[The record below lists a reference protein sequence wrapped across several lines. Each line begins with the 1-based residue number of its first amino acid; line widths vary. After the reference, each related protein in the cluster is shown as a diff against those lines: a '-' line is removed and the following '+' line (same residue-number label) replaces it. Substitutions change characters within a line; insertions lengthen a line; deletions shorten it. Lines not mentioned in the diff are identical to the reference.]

1 MVRVAIQGD
10 IGQQVYHVGDEAMVH
25 AAVEQLKRRGICS
38 VVLLTRDPAQ
48 TRVHF
53 GAELDAAP
61 TLVFPWPPVDRERY
75 LGEIKAVLAGDTGV
89 LPPHDQVFGVIETL
103 RQVDAL
109 FIAGGGNMNSRYGWL
124 LYERAAMAHIAAR
137 LAAEGSDSVLGVDL
151 NHPGLANGLFAEV
164 LARLPASV
172 HLLHGGIDH
181 IHDQPVARFFLAV
194 PNEPPALAGDVAA
207 YLKSIHAR
215 VEVLGHVT
223 RAV

>member
-89 LPPHDQVFGVIETL
+89 LPPHDQVFGVIETWGYPQIVDTSRL
-103 RQVDAL
+103 RG
-109 FIAGGGNMNSRYGWL
+109 F
-124 LYERAAMAHIAAR
+124 
-137 LAAEGSDSVLGVDL
+137 VLG
-151 NHPGLANGLFAEV
+151 
-164 LARLPASV
+164 
-172 HLLHGGIDH
+172 
-181 IHDQPVARFFLAV
+181 
-194 PNEPPALAGDVAA
+194 
-207 YLKSIHAR
+207 
-215 VEVLGHVT
+215 
-223 RAV
+223 

>member
-137 LAAEGSDSVLGVDL
+137 LGKRVVIGGQTLGPELSETDRDTLAELLRLGSLV
-151 NHPGLANGLFAEV
+151 GLREDHSLR
-164 LARLPASV
+164 LARDL
-172 HLLHGGIDH
+172 
-181 IHDQPVARFFLAV
+181 V
-194 PNEPPALAGDVAA
+194 PGHAGLRSERVKITPYSPALPCGQRSGRPVP
-207 YLKSIHAR
+207 
-215 VEVLGHVT
+215 GCGG
-223 RAV
+223 

>member
-75 LGEIKAVLAGDTGV
+75 LG
-89 LPPHDQVFGVIETL
+89 
-103 RQVDAL
+103 R
-109 FIAGGGNMNSRYGWL
+109 SRRSWRG
-124 LYERAAMAHIAAR
+124 I
-137 LAAEGSDSVLGVDL
+137 
-151 NHPGLANGLFAEV
+151 
-164 LARLPASV
+164 PACF
-172 HLLHGGIDH
+172 
-181 IHDQPVARFFLAV
+181 R
-194 PNEPPALAGDVAA
+194 
-207 YLKSIHAR
+207 R
-215 VEVLGHVT
+215 MT
-223 RAV
+223 RSSA